1 MDEGVGMKRVYVSTL
16 GCAKN
21 LVDSEMMIGS
31 LLDSGYRSTEALE
44 EADIAIVNTCGFIE
58 AAKEESIHEILE
70 IAESKKAGKLNRL
83 VVTGCLAQRYSEELQ
98 MEIPEI
104 DLILG
109 TTSFIHIVSKL
120 EELESKR
127 GDKLLSIED
136 INKEIPTMRRQLLT
150 QSHTAYLKI
159 AEGCDNLCTYCII
172 PKLRGKYRS
181 RSMEDILAEARELV
195 KYGARE
201 LIIIAQ
207 DTTKFGLDTE
217 GRKLLAPLL
226 QELNKIE
233 KLKWVRVLYSYP
245 EDIDEEI
252 VLTISR
258 SEKILP
264 YFDIPIQ
271 HASDRILK
279 RMNRHTSNR
288 QIAEKVA
295 MIRKHLPE
303 STIRTTIIV
312 GFPQE
317 TEEDFEELCSFIQA
331 IRFDRLGAFEFS
343 SEEGTPAAKMSGQV
357 PDAVKRLRRD
367 RLMEIQ
373 QQISKETNRGYVGK
387 ELEVLIEAKEDKG
400 VFSGR
405 SYRDMIE
412 IDGLVFVHSNKELK
426 CGEFVKVKITDS
438 LEYDLIGEYHE
449 FTE

>member
-1 MDEGVGMKRVYVSTL
+1 MKKIFISTL

-21 LVDSEMMIGS
+21 LVDSEMMMGS
-31 LLDSGYRSTEALE
+31 LLDNGYQNTDFLS

-58 AAKEESIHEILE
+58 AAKEESINEILQ
-70 IAESKKAGKLNRL
+70 IAQYKTSGNLDKL
-83 VVTGCLAQRYSEELQ
+83 VVTGCLAQRYSKELQ
-98 MEIPEI
+98 EEIPEI
-104 DLILG
+104 DLLLG
-109 TTSFIHIVSKL
+109 TTSFVSIVSKL
-120 EELESKR
+120 EELGINKEK
-127 GDKLLSIED
+127 KLLSIED
-136 INKEIPTMRRQLLT
+136 INKEIPMMRRQLLT
-150 QSHTAYLKI
+150 QSYTAYLKI

-181 RSMEDILAEARELV
+181 RDLQEILDEARELV
-195 KYGARE
+195 RYGTRE

-217 GRKLLAPLL
+217 GKKLLATLL
-226 QELNKIE
+226 RELNKIE

-252 VLTISR
+252 VLAIKE

-271 HASDRILK
+271 HASDAVLK
-279 RMNRHTSNR
+279 KMNRHTSGK
-288 QIAEKVA
+288 QIEEKVA

-317 TEEDFEELCSFIQA
+317 TDEDFETLCDFVQKV
-331 IRFDRLGAFEFS
+331 RFDRLGAFEYS
-343 SEEGTPAAKMSGQV
+343 LEEGTPAAKISGQV
-357 PDAVKRLRRD
+357 PEEIKSQRKNK
-367 RLMEIQ
+367 LMELQ
-373 QQISKETNRGYVGK
+373 QEISKQKNKEYIGK
-387 ELEVLIEAKEDKG
+387 TLEVLIEGQEDKN

-412 IDGLVFVHSNKELK
+412 IDGLVFVHSDGKLK
-426 CGEFVKVKITDS
+426 KGDFVSVKITDA
-438 LEYDLIGEYHE
+438 LEYDLIGEYYE
-449 FTE
+449 SAQ

>member
-226 QELNKIE
+226 QELDKIE
-233 KLKWVRVLYSYP
+233 KLKWVRVLYSN
-245 EDIDEEI
+245 
-252 VLTISR
+252 L
-258 SEKILP
+258 
-264 YFDIPIQ
+264 
-271 HASDRILK
+271 LK
-279 RMNRHTSNR
+279 
-288 QIAEKVA
+288 
-295 MIRKHLPE
+295 LL
-303 STIRTTIIV
+303 
-312 GFPQE
+312 FL
-317 TEEDFEELCSFIQA
+317 F
-331 IRFDRLGAFEFS
+331 
-343 SEEGTPAAKMSGQV
+343 
-357 PDAVKRLRRD
+357 
-367 RLMEIQ
+367 
-373 QQISKETNRGYVGK
+373 
-387 ELEVLIEAKEDKG
+387 
-400 VFSGR
+400 
-405 SYRDMIE
+405 
-412 IDGLVFVHSNKELK
+412 
-426 CGEFVKVKITDS
+426 
-438 LEYDLIGEYHE
+438 
-449 FTE
+449 